1 MDQTPATHAVG
12 CRIYPP
18 EVQVIEIGDA
28 VKLLSLAQQ
37 LLTLCIRMS
46 AKIDPAADFL
56 VGRAA
61 ERVAGVSGRGR
72 RPRAIVVRRPQA
84 KSEAKSCKL
93 GLAPQLD

>member
-18 EVQVIEIGDA
+18 EGQVIQIGDA

-61 ERVAGVSGRGR
+61 ERVADVNGRGR
-72 RPRAIVVRRPQA
+72 RQRATSVRRPQA

-93 GLAPQLD
+93 DLAPQLD